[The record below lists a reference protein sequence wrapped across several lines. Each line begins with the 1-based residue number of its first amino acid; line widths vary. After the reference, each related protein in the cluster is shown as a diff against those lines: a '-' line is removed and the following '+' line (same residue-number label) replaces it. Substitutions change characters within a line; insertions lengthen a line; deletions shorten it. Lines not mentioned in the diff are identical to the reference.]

1 MDKITINGKIY
12 IPIGTKGFVVSF
24 ERYENY
30 GRAFFW
36 TAEKAD
42 LTVSQQNEFG
52 PQIERLLI
60 NREKLQRKI
69 DEKGAVT
76 VLEGL
81 LETPGAKEAAK
92 ANWQEDV
99 PSVFSKLDSA
109 QIFVPAKNLGMLINA
124 AKADQV
130 NGGYSPDL
138 ITLCIEDASHYE
150 DGVRGVFMMRCYREG
165 FLANEDRK
173 KIWDEE
179 RDKKIPAILRY
190 NGLSSA
196 QFPTDE
202 IGILGADGQIQPIDR
217 IIFESSFDGVDAAK
231 YYKKAVAA
239 NRDPYEFGGPTAY
252 YPKTESPAD
261 IALISKI
268 LAVRDA
274 ATGLPQNASKMA
286 LVLEDTKQMV
296 LLEEALYAG
305 RGRIVM
311 VSFGRYDAVD
321 ANIFLHRAN
330 AGQVPPGP
338 DSMSIKTAPA
348 MYQEGRMVQVLSKHG
363 VVIVGGMADM
373 VRDDNPEIEAGAQ
386 KKVMDDK
393 KREAMQGASASW
405 CSSPYQV
412 HYVQMGLKAGR
423 EENEKILKKGGKT
436 NLQKC
441 QESTYSVKEIV
452 EFPKGPITEEEIN
465 RFIVRKGLEFFEGYI
480 RGIGCVPIR
489 DLTSPTPNPLWAT
502 MDDFATGGRFQGM
515 FAWVTAKHGAKMRK
529 EDGTEEIITPQL
541 YLQKLEEAIL
551 AIEENY
557 SKNITAKGVKASA
570 PNFAESKY
578 PQAAVMFMECI
589 NAQHCPSTVKDEH
602 SWPAYLIESGRAD
615 QAEIYFQRQSRIRAM
630 ATAANQA

>member
-1 MDKITINGKIY
+1 MEKITINGNIY
-12 IPIGTKGFVVSF
+12 IPIGSKGFVVSF

-36 TAEKAD
+36 TAQKAD

-52 PQIERLLI
+52 PQIEQLLI
-60 NREKLQRKI
+60 NREKLQREI
-69 DEKGAVT
+69 DNKGAVK

-81 LETPGAKEAAK
+81 LQTPNAKQASS

-99 PSVFSKLDSA
+99 PEIFRKVDSA
-109 QIFVPAKNLGMLINA
+109 QLFVPAKNLGMLINA
-124 AKADQV
+124 AKADKV

-138 ITLCIEDASHYE
+138 ITLCVEDASHYE
-150 DGVRGVFMMRCYREG
+150 DGVRGVFMMSCYRDG
-165 FLANEDRK
+165 FLASEDRK

-179 RDKKIPAILRY
+179 KDKKIPAILRY
-190 NGLSSA
+190 NGFSSA

-202 IGILGADGQIQPIDR
+202 IGILGEDGQIQPIDR
-217 IIFESSFDGVDAAK
+217 IIFESSFDGINAAK
-231 YYKKAVAA
+231 YYNKAIAA
-239 NRDPYEFGGPTAY
+239 NHDPYKFGGTTAY
-252 YPKTESPAD
+252 YPKTESPED

-268 LAVRDA
+268 LAARDA
-274 ATGLPQNASKMA
+274 ATGLPQNASKIA

-321 ANIFLHRAN
+321 ANIFLHRADTS
-330 AGQVPPGP
+330 QVPPGP

-373 VRDDNPEIEAGAQ
+373 VRDDNPQIEAASQQ
-386 KKVMDDK
+386 KVTDDK
-393 KREAMQGASASW
+393 KREALQGATASW

-412 HYVQMGLKAGR
+412 QYVQMGLKSGR
-423 EENEKILKKGGKT
+423 QENEKILKDCGKT
-436 NLQKC
+436 NLHKC
-441 QESTYSVKEIV
+441 QESNYSVKQIV

-489 DLTSPTPNPLWAT
+489 DLTSATPNPLWAT

-515 FAWVTAKHGAKMRK
+515 FAWVTAKHGAKMLK
-529 EDGTEEIITPQL
+529 ADGSEVTITPAL
-541 YLQKLEEAIL
+541 YLRKLEEAIN

-557 SKNITAKGVKASA
+557 YKNITAKGQKASA
-570 PNFAESKY
+570 ASFAESKY
-578 PQAAVMFMECI
+578 PQAAFMFMECI
-589 NAQHCPSTVKDEH
+589 NAPHCPSTVKDEH
-602 SWPAYLIESGRAD
+602 SWPAYLIENARPV
-615 QAEIYFQRQSRIRAM
+615 QAQLYLHRQKRIRSA
-630 ATAANQA
+630 